1 MNTKLIATV
10 INAVISFIIIV
21 PISFLM
27 NKFINDSEMTFMEF
41 LNLFQIIARLVSHIL
56 NLFIFKACDAHQF
69 YILWNFIFF
78 QKQMII
84 KLL

>member
-21 PISFLM
+21 PISFFM

-41 LNLFQIIARLVSHIL
+41 FNQKWY
-56 NLFIFKACDAHQF
+56 IF
-69 YILWNFIFF
+69 LIFVVIF
-78 QKQMII
+78 AVYNTYFKN
-84 KLL
+84 KK

>member
-27 NKFINDSEMTFMEF
+27 NKFINNSEMTLMEF
-41 LNLFQIIARLVSHIL
+41 FNQKWY
-56 NLFIFKACDAHQF
+56 IF
-69 YILWNFIFF
+69 LIFVVIF
-78 QKQMII
+78 AVYNTYFKN
-84 KLL
+84 KKVN

>member
-10 INAVISFIIIV
+10 INAFISFIIIV

-41 LNLFQIIARLVSHIL
+41 FNQKWY
-56 NLFIFKACDAHQF
+56 IF
-69 YILWNFIFF
+69 LIFVVIF
-78 QKQMII
+78 AVYNTYFKN
-84 KLL
+84 KKVN

>member
-21 PISFLM
+21 SISFLM

-41 LNLFQIIARLVSHIL
+41 FNQKWY
-56 NLFIFKACDAHQF
+56 IF
-69 YILWNFIFF
+69 LIFVVIF
-78 QKQMII
+78 AVYNTYFKN
-84 KLL
+84 KKVN

>member
-27 NKFINDSEMTFMEF
+27 NKFINNSEMTFMEF
-41 LNLFQIIARLVSHIL
+41 FNQKWY
-56 NLFIFKACDAHQF
+56 IF
-69 YILWNFIFF
+69 LIFVVIF
-78 QKQMII
+78 AVYNTYFKN
-84 KLL
+84 KKVN

>member
-27 NKFINDSEMTFMEF
+27 NKFINKSEQSFFDFFEERWYIF
-41 LNLFQIIARLVSHIL
+41 L
-56 NLFIFKACDAHQF
+56 IFVV
-69 YILWNFIFF
+69 IFAVYNTYF
-78 QKQMII
+78 KN
-84 KLL
+84 KK

>member
-41 LNLFQIIARLVSHIL
+41 FNQKWY
-56 NLFIFKACDAHQF
+56 IF
-69 YILWNFIFF
+69 LIFVVIF
-78 QKQMII
+78 AVYNTYFKNR
-84 KLL
+84 KSN

>member
-1 MNTKLIATV
+1 MNTKLIATI

-41 LNLFQIIARLVSHIL
+41 FNQKWY
-56 NLFIFKACDAHQF
+56 IF
-69 YILWNFIFF
+69 LIFVVIF
-78 QKQMII
+78 AVYNTYFKN
-84 KLL
+84 KKVN

>member
-27 NKFINDSEMTFMEF
+27 NKFINNSEITFMEF
-41 LNLFQIIARLVSHIL
+41 FNQKGY
-56 NLFIFKACDAHQF
+56 IFLIFVVVFSVYNTYFKNKKA
-69 YILWNFIFF
+69 N
-78 QKQMII
+78 
-84 KLL
+84 

>member
-27 NKFINDSEMTFMEF
+27 NKFINNSEMTFMEF
-41 LNLFQIIARLVSHIL
+41 FHQKWY
-56 NLFIFKACDAHQF
+56 IF
-69 YILWNFIFF
+69 
-78 QKQMII
+78 
-84 KLL
+84 

>member
-27 NKFINDSEMTFMEF
+27 NKFINDSEVTFMEF
-41 LNLFQIIARLVSHIL
+41 FNQKWY
-56 NLFIFKACDAHQF
+56 IF
-69 YILWNFIFF
+69 LIFVVIF
-78 QKQMII
+78 AVYNSYFKN
-84 KLL
+84 KKVN

>member
-27 NKFINDSEMTFMEF
+27 NKFINDSEITFMEF
-41 LNLFQIIARLVSHIL
+41 FNQKWY
-56 NLFIFKACDAHQF
+56 IF
-69 YILWNFIFF
+69 LIFVVIF
-78 QKQMII
+78 AVYNTYFKN
-84 KLL
+84 KNVN

>member
-27 NKFINDSEMTFMEF
+27 NKFINNYEVTFMEF
-41 LNLFQIIARLVSHIL
+41 FHQKWY
-56 NLFIFKACDAHQF
+56 IF
-69 YILWNFIFF
+69 LIFVVIF
-78 QKQMII
+78 AVYNTYFKN
-84 KLL
+84 KKVN

>member
-27 NKFINDSEMTFMEF
+27 NKFINNSEMTFMEF
-41 LNLFQIIARLVSHIL
+41 FNQKWY
-56 NLFIFKACDAHQF
+56 IF
-69 YILWNFIFF
+69 LIFVVIF
-78 QKQMII
+78 AVYNTYFENK
-84 KLL
+84 K

>member
-27 NKFINDSEMTFMEF
+27 NKFINNSEVTLMEF
-41 LNLFQIIARLVSHIL
+41 FNQKWYVFL
-56 NLFIFKACDAHQF
+56 IFVV
-69 YILWNFIFF
+69 IFAVYNTYF
-78 QKQMII
+78 KN
-84 KLL
+84 KKVN

>member
-1 MNTKLIATV
+1 MNTKLIATL

-41 LNLFQIIARLVSHIL
+41 FNQKWY
-56 NLFIFKACDAHQF
+56 IF
-69 YILWNFIFF
+69 LIFVVIF
-78 QKQMII
+78 AVYNTYFKNR
-84 KLL
+84 KSN

>member
-21 PISFLM
+21 PISFFM

-41 LNLFQIIARLVSHIL
+41 FNQKWY
-56 NLFIFKACDAHQF
+56 IF
-69 YILWNFIFF
+69 LIFVVIF
-78 QKQMII
+78 AVYNTYFKN
-84 KLL
+84 KKVN

>member
-10 INAVISFIIIV
+10 INAVISFIIIL

-41 LNLFQIIARLVSHIL
+41 FNQKWY
-56 NLFIFKACDAHQF
+56 IF
-69 YILWNFIFF
+69 LIFVVIF
-78 QKQMII
+78 AVYNTYFKN
-84 KLL
+84 KKVN

>member
-27 NKFINDSEMTFMEF
+27 NKFINNSEMTFMEF
-41 LNLFQIIARLVSHIL
+41 FNQKWYIFLIFVIIFAVY
-56 NLFIFKACDAHQF
+56 NTYFK
-69 YILWNFIFF
+69 N
-78 QKQMII
+78 K
-84 KLL
+84 KVN

>member
-27 NKFINDSEMTFMEF
+27 NKFINDSEITLMEF
-41 LNLFQIIARLVSHIL
+41 FNQKWY
-56 NLFIFKACDAHQF
+56 IF
-69 YILWNFIFF
+69 LIFVVIF
-78 QKQMII
+78 AVYNTYFKN
-84 KLL
+84 KKVN

>member
-27 NKFINDSEMTFMEF
+27 NKFINDSEITFMEF
-41 LNLFQIIARLVSHIL
+41 FNQKWY
-56 NLFIFKACDAHQF
+56 IF
-69 YILWNFIFF
+69 LIFVVIF
-78 QKQMII
+78 AVYNTYFKN
-84 KLL
+84 KKVN

>member
-41 LNLFQIIARLVSHIL
+41 FNQKWYIFLIFLNYFLL
-56 NLFIFKACDAHQF
+56 NM
-69 YILWNFIFF
+69 N
-78 QKQMII
+78 
-84 KLL
+84 

>member
-27 NKFINDSEMTFMEF
+27 NKFINDSEVTFMEF
-41 LNLFQIIARLVSHIL
+41 FNQKWY
-56 NLFIFKACDAHQF
+56 IF
-69 YILWNFIFF
+69 LIFVVIF
-78 QKQMII
+78 AVYNTYFKN
-84 KLL
+84 KKVN

>member
-27 NKFINDSEMTFMEF
+27 NKFINNSEITFMEF
-41 LNLFQIIARLVSHIL
+41 FNQKWY
-56 NLFIFKACDAHQF
+56 IF
-69 YILWNFIFF
+69 LIFVVIF
-78 QKQMII
+78 AVYNTYFKN
-84 KLL
+84 KK

>member
-27 NKFINDSEMTFMEF
+27 NKFINNSEVTLMEF
-41 LNLFQIIARLVSHIL
+41 FNQKWYIFLIF
-56 NLFIFKACDAHQF
+56 LFIFAVYNTYFK
-69 YILWNFIFF
+69 N
-78 QKQMII
+78 K
-84 KLL
+84 KVN

>member
-27 NKFINDSEMTFMEF
+27 NKFINDSEMTFMKFFNQKWYIF
-41 LNLFQIIARLVSHIL
+41 L
-56 NLFIFKACDAHQF
+56 IFVV
-69 YILWNFIFF
+69 IFAVYNTYF
-78 QKQMII
+78 KN
-84 KLL
+84 KKVN

>member
-1 MNTKLIATV
+1 MNTKLIATL

-41 LNLFQIIARLVSHIL
+41 FNQKWY
-56 NLFIFKACDAHQF
+56 IF
-69 YILWNFIFF
+69 LIFVVIF
-78 QKQMII
+78 AVYNTYFKN
-84 KLL
+84 KK

>member
-41 LNLFQIIARLVSHIL
+41 FNQKWGDNAE
-56 NLFIFKACDAHQF
+56 K
-69 YILWNFIFF
+69 YIGDRG
-78 QKQMII
+78 QG
-84 KLL
+84 

>member
-27 NKFINDSEMTFMEF
+27 NKFINNSEMTFMEF
-41 LNLFQIIARLVSHIL
+41 FNQKWYIFLLFVV
-56 NLFIFKACDAHQF
+56 IFAVYNTYFK
-69 YILWNFIFF
+69 N
-78 QKQMII
+78 K
-84 KLL
+84 KVN